1 MNAGENPYSTGP
13 ETNPINFHMN
23 VNDQIIQYKED
34 ERFQK
39 APPILPFE
47 IERINEVLGN
57 TFVSLAELRTMLVN
71 LGTKQPVQGNPT
83 ELPNEGINKAAL
95 SNIISKIDNINEL
108 ILDIPD
114 DLVNISI

>member
-23 VNDQIIQYKED
+23 VKDQIIQYKED
-34 ERFQK
+34 GKFQK

-47 IERINEVLGN
+47 IERINKVLGN

-71 LGTKQPVQGNPT
+71 LANNQPVEGNPT
-83 ELPNEGINKAAL
+83 ELPNKGINKAAL

-114 DLVNISI
+114 DLANIGI

>member
-23 VNDQIIQYKED
+23 VNDQIIKYKDD
-34 ERFQK
+34 EKFQK
-39 APPILPFE
+39 APPILPYE
-47 IERINEVLGN
+47 LERMNEVLGN

-71 LGTKQPVQGNPT
+71 VATNQPKTGPT
-83 ELPNEGINKAAL
+83 EFKEKGINKAAL

>member
-1 MNAGENPYSTGP
+1 MNGGENPYSTGP

-23 VNDQIIQYKED
+23 VNDQIIKYDDD
-34 ERFQK
+34 EKFQK

-47 IERINEVLGN
+47 LEKLNEFMGD
-57 TFVSLAELRTMLVN
+57 TFVALANLRTLLTN
-71 LGTKQPVQGNPT
+71 ASKNP
-83 ELPNEGINKAAL
+83 EINKAAL

-114 DLVNISI
+114 DLANIDI

>member
-1 MNAGENPYSTGP
+1 MTDGKFPYSIGP
-13 ETNPINFHMN
+13 EDNPINFHMN
-23 VNDQIIQYKED
+23 VQDQVIKYKED
-34 ERFQK
+34 EKFQK

-47 IERINEVLGN
+47 IQEINEVLGD

-71 LGTKQPVQGNPT
+71 LANKQPVEGNPT
-83 ELPNEGINKAAL
+83 EFPNKGINKAAL